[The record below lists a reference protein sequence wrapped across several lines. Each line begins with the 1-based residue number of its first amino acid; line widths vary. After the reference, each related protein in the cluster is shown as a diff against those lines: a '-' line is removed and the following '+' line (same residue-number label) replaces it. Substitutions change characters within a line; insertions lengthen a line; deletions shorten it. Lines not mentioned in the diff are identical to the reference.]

1 MIYRR
6 SLLASGA
13 LSALTALLPLH
24 SLAQAKKDSVNLA
37 LTLEPP
43 VLDPTASASSSI
55 AEITHYNIFE
65 TLTKINP
72 DGSVSPLLA
81 ESWEVSKDLKTYT
94 LRLR

>member
-1 MIYRR
+1 MIHRR

-13 LSALTALLPLH
+13 LASLSTLLPLH
-24 SLAQAKKDSVNLA
+24 ALAQVAKKDTVTLA

-43 VLDPTASASSSI
+43 MLDPTASASSSI
-55 AEITHYNIFE
+55 AEITQYNIFE

-81 ESWEVSKDLKTYT
+81 ES
-94 LRLR
+94 